1 MENGTLTMFHDIQK
15 KPLKNHV
22 ERKKKWLQKHLKIF
36 LKKGFFPLKMALS
49 GKRSGEIQVE
59 QTYHKQL

>member
-36 LKKGFFPLKMALS
+36 LKKGFFF
-49 GKRSGEIQVE
+49 R
-59 QTYHKQL
+59 